1 MAKKVT
7 ITIEAISLLIL
18 QGQTSGHAWC
28 DRCAAQTEAVALD
41 KIATSNP
48 QREVLERWLSS
59 VELHRLPSS
68 EHSPLICLHSLLAR
82 IRKPKS
88 R

>member
-1 MAKKVT
+1 MAKRVT

-18 QGQTSGHAWC
+18 QGRTSGRVWC
-28 DRCAAQTEAVALD
+28 DRCSAETEAVALD
-41 KIATSNP
+41 KVAASNR

-68 EHSPLICLHSLLAR
+68 EQSPLVCLHSLLAR

-88 R
+88 K